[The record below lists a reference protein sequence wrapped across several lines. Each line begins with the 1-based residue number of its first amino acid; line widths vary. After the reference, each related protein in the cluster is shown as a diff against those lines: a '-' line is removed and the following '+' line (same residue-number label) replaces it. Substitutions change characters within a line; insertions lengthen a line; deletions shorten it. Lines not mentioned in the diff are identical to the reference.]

1 MAYKPVTIDMLKEKT
16 VSLFQEYDL
25 EKVAVFGSCARNEMH
40 IGSDIDL
47 LIQLPNMDNP
57 LLFVELKRKL
67 ESRLRRKVDLI
78 SYGSLMTSSN
88 SEIIMADLKVIYEKH

>member
-25 EKVAVFGSCARNEMH
+25 EKVAVFGSCARNEMRM
-40 IGSDIDL
+40 GSDIDL